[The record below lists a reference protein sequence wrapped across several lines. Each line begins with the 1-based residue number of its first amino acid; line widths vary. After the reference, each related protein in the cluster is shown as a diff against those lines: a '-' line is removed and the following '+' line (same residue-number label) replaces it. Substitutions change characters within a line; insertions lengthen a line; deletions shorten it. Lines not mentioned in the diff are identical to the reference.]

1 LLCFQSSQT
10 AFQEQHINGP
20 DLGDDELFS
29 ALNDDMPEGI
39 EGMQDFNDIFS
50 WPETGAGGNQ
60 SPTGSPRRGD
70 SPSQPGSPSC
80 GVGGTSDQHSP
91 FPCNGSSRVSII
103 CKNIFR
109 RYMQRTVDIMC
120 GKCGILHAVR
130 LILMSLRWVMQ
141 VVAIK

>member
-1 LLCFQSSQT
+1 MLCFQSSQT

-50 WPETGAGGNQ
+50 WPETGPGGNQ

-91 FPCNGSSRVSII
+91 FPCNGSSRVSIM
-103 CKNIFR
+103 CKDIFR

-120 GKCGILHAVR
+120 GKGGILYAFR
-130 LILMSLRWVMQ
+130 LIL
-141 VVAIK
+141 I

>member
-1 LLCFQSSQT
+1 MLLFQSSQT

-29 ALNDDMPEGI
+29 ALDDDMPEGI

-50 WPETGAGGNQ
+50 WPETGPPGTQ

-109 RYMQRTVDIMC
+109 RYMQKTVDIMC
-120 GKCGILHAVR
+120 GKCSFVANYAPLH
-130 LILMSLRWVMQ
+130 
-141 VVAIK
+141 

>member
-1 LLCFQSSQT
+1 MNLISYQTRILLIQLYRLNVFMYPVLLCMFCFQSSQT
-10 AFQEQHINGP
+10 AFQEQHINDP
-20 DLGDDELFS
+20 ELGDDELFS

-50 WPETGAGGNQ
+50 WPETGPGGAQ

-91 FPCNGSSRVSII
+91 FPCNASSRVSLL
-103 CKNIFR
+103 CAKTL
-109 RYMQRTVDIMC
+109 YYT
-120 GKCGILHAVR
+120 
-130 LILMSLRWVMQ
+130 
-141 VVAIK
+141 

>member
-1 LLCFQSSQT
+1 MLCFQSSQT

-50 WPETGAGGNQ
+50 WPETGPGGTQ

-109 RYMQRTVDIMC
+109 RYLQRTVDIMC
-120 GKCGILHAVR
+120 RKCGILHAVR
-130 LILMSLRWVMQ
+130 LILM
-141 VVAIK
+141 